1 MKKSLNITRTWP
13 KELTR
18 NWGYL
23 FALGILFIF
32 LGICGLSMVVG
43 LTLVSI
49 LFLGVLFL
57 VAGIAQLID
66 VFKSTEWRAVL
77 WHALI
82 AILYLLGGLLVIKD
96 PVLASALI
104 TAMLA
109 WILIIIGATRFIM
122 AFILRHTSEWGFLLL
137 AGITSLILG
146 ILILI
151 QWPLSGL
158 WVIGLFIAI
167 ELMMNGWSYIFI
179 ALSLRKRNNLV

>member
-1 MKKSLNITRTWP
+1 MEPNIKPIRSWP

-23 FALGILFIF
+23 FALGVLFIC
-32 LGICGLSMVVG
+32 LGIMGLSMVVG

-57 VAGIAQLID
+57 VAGFAQLID
-66 VFKSTEWRAVL
+66 VFKSSEWKAVL

-82 AILYLLGGLLVIKD
+82 AILYLLGGVLVIKD

-109 WILIIIGATRFIM
+109 WILILIGITRFVM
-122 AFILRHTSEWGFLLL
+122 AYVLRHTSEWGFLLL
-137 AGITSLILG
+137 AGITSSILG

-151 QWPLSGL
+151 QWPFSGL

-167 ELMMNGWSYIFI
+167 ELMMNGWSYLFI
-179 ALSLRKRNNLV
+179 ALGLRRSAQK

>member
-1 MKKSLNITRTWP
+1 MNTSFRPSGKWP

-23 FALGILFIF
+23 FALGVLFIC
-32 LGICGLSMVVG
+32 LGITGLSMVVG

-57 VAGIAQLID
+57 VAGIAQFID
-66 VFKSTEWRAVL
+66 VFKSTEWKAVL

-82 AILYLLGGLLVIKD
+82 AVLYIFGGILVIKD
-96 PVLASALI
+96 PLLASALI

-109 WILIIIGATRFIM
+109 WILIMIGVTRFVM
-122 AFILRHTSEWGFLLL
+122 AFILRHTSEWGFILF
-137 AGITSLILG
+137 AGLMSLILG
-146 ILILI
+146 ILILV

-158 WVIGLFIAI
+158 WVIGLFIAV
-167 ELMMNGWSYIFI
+167 ELMMNGWSYLFI
-179 ALSLRKRNNLV
+179 ALSLRKRSQF